1 MPLLPVA
8 YTAIVA
14 ELLYAHSGEM
24 AGLFDLDLGWFT
36 HVNPAGVQLLAYTSE
51 EEFLADPNHSL
62 RTPPGR
68 MSSGS
73 SCATSPGTRATTSW
87 KPISAATSAHRSALT

>member
-1 MPLLPVA
+1 MFLLPLGPPRGFFVPMPLLPVA

-62 RTPPGR
+62 RPPLD
-68 MSSGS
+68 
-73 SCATSPGTRATTSW
+73 A
-87 KPISAATSAHRSALT
+87 